1 MKVKLNPQQ
10 KQWYKEAKLLM
21 LLADQQEKS
30 EDKTTQLEAVHN
42 RKRLCELLLKLH
54 IIRRSGTDCPSR
66 DEQLANQWDA
76 WVAGHA
82 TPGASLLGERD
93 RHVSKTQRVLQFLKQ
108 NNGFEGEGVKLAEL
122 AGVPRT
128 TLHDILRRLEKQG
141 KITVNVGETRKYTVV
156 VV

>member
-21 LLADQQEKS
+21 LLADQQEKA

-54 IIRRSGTDCPSR
+54 IIRRSGNECAPR
-66 DEQLANQWDA
+66 EEQLADEWDA

-82 TPGASLLGERD
+82 SPGASLLGERD
-93 RHVSKTQRVLQFLKQ
+93 RHVSKTQRVLQFLQQ
-108 NNGFEGEGVKLAEL
+108 NNGFEGGGVKLAEL
-122 AGVPRT
+122 AAVPRT

-141 KITVNVGETRKYTVV
+141 KITVNVDETRKYTVV
-156 VV
+156 VA